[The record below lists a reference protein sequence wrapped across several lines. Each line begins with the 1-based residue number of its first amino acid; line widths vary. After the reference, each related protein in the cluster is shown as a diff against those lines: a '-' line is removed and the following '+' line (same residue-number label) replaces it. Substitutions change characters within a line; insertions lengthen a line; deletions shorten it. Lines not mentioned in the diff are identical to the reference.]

1 MMKTSKFLPL
11 LAAGVAVAGAQ
22 AQTQTQGPSSSRAPY
37 LVPTAAPGVISSI
50 TSIVTTTDLVPL
62 TGGPAGAT
70 AEYGGIPDGLG
81 AFDNGDGTS
90 TIVSNHELVN
100 NLGVVRRH
108 GAIGAY
114 VTELI
119 VDKQTLAVVSISD
132 LMQNV
137 IDINGV
143 VHNTANSNGTAFNR
157 FCSGDLPAVTAY
169 YNAATGLGTQDRI
182 YMHGEEGGA
191 TGWNQATVVTGP
203 EKGNSYTLAK
213 MNLSTNGS
221 GLSGV
226 GAWENTLANPF
237 PQDLTVIAAD
247 NDGGTGIMT
256 NAVAIYVGT
265 KQSTGT
271 AVDRAGLTNGTLYF
285 VNVTG
290 NPVEITNS
298 TSRATGIT
306 NGTRFTL
313 GSTTSTTFSRPE
325 DGAWNPLNPR
335 QYYFVTT
342 DRLDASTSTGP
353 NPTVGATGAPAG
365 QIGMSRLWRLTFDD
379 ITYPQLG
386 GVIDL
391 LIDGG
396 KGGQKINMFDNLT
409 AAADG
414 RVYLDEDTGNST
426 YHGKVWAY
434 DPATDQLAMLTR
446 CDPANWG
453 DLAAAGGTPGATLPW
468 TNDKETSG
476 VLDVTH
482 LFPHAPGETVLLL
495 DVQDH
500 STNAAVAD
508 VATIEGGQLLLIRL
522 ALDPSVLAYGIRCGR
537 PGPSLV
543 GAAGSQPR
551 IGTTQIAD
559 IAGVPGGGPA
569 FMSVGFSNTFVGA
582 TPLPLALGSFG
593 MPGCFLYHDCGYAFA
608 LPCAQ
613 LSPSQAQFSLP
624 IPGVP
629 VFLGTRVHLQAWAPD
644 AAANAA
650 GIVATNALQLTFGL

>member
-1 MMKTSKFLPL
+1 MKTSKLLPV
-11 LAAGVAVAGAQ
+11 LAVGVAVGAAQ
-22 AQTQTQGPSSSRAPY
+22 AQTQTQGPTSSRAPY

-50 TSIVTTTDLVPL
+50 TSIVTTTDLVPA
-62 TGGPAGAT
+62 TNGPAGAT

-81 AFDNGDGTS
+81 EFDNGDGTI
-90 TIVSNHELVN
+90 TIVSNHELLN
-100 NLGVVRRH
+100 NQGVVRRH

-143 VHNTANSNGTAFNR
+143 VHNAANSNGTAFNR
-157 FCSGDLPAVTAY
+157 FCSGDLPAVTAF
-169 YNAATGLGTQDRI
+169 YNPATGYGTQERI

-256 NAVAIYVGT
+256 NSVAIYVGN
-265 KQSTGT
+265 KLPTGN
-271 AVDRAGLTNGTLYF
+271 AVQRAGLTNGTLYF
-285 VNVTG
+285 VNVVG

-306 NGTRFTL
+306 SGTRFL
-313 GSTTSTTFSRPE
+313 LASTSSTTFSRPE
-325 DGAWNPLNPR
+325 DGAWNPLDPR
-335 QYYFVTT
+335 QFYFVTT
-342 DRLDASTSTGP
+342 DRLDASVSTGP
-353 NPTVGATGAPAG
+353 NPTVGASGAPAG

-379 ITYPQLG
+379 ITQPQLG

-396 KGGQKINMFDNLT
+396 KADQKVNMFDNLT

-414 RVYLDEDTGNST
+414 RVYLDEDTGNTT
-426 YHGKVWAY
+426 YNGKVWAY
-434 DPATDQLAMLTR
+434 DPATDQLAQLTR
-446 CDPANWG
+446 FDPALWG
-453 DLAAAGGTPGATLPW
+453 DLAAAGGTPGATLPHN
-468 TNDKETSG
+468 NDKETSG

-500 STNAAVAD
+500 STNAGVAD
-508 VATIEGGQLLLIRL
+508 AATVEGGQLLLIRL
-522 ALDPSVLAYGIRCGR
+522 RLDASVTAYGIRCGR

-543 GAAGSQPR
+543 GAPGSLPR
-551 IGTTQIAD
+551 IGETQLAD
-559 IAGVPGGGPA
+559 IDGVPTGAPA
-569 FMSVGFSNTFVGA
+569 FMSVGFSNTVAGA
-582 TPLPLALGSFG
+582 IPLPLELSSFG
-593 MPGCFLYHDCGYAFA
+593 MPGCFLYHDCAYGFA
-608 LPCAQ
+608 IACAPT
-613 LSPSQAQFSLP
+613 SPTQAQFSLP
-624 IPGVP
+624 IPGASI
-629 VFLGTRVHLQAWAPD
+629 FLGMRIHLQAWAPE
-644 AAANAA
+644 AAANPA
-650 GIVATNALQLTFGL
+650 GIVASNALQLTLGL

>member
-1 MMKTSKFLPL
+1 
-11 LAAGVAVAGAQ
+11 
-22 AQTQTQGPSSSRAPY
+22 
-37 LVPTAAPGVISSI
+37 VPTTPPGVISSI

-62 TGGPAGAT
+62 TGGAAGAT

-81 AFDNGDGTS
+81 AFDNGDGTI
-90 TIVSNHELVN
+90 TILSNHELVN

-119 VDKQTLAVVSISD
+119 VDQQTLAVVSIND

-137 IDINGV
+137 IDGNGV
-143 VHNTANSNGTAFNR
+143 VHNTQNSNALAFNR
-157 FCSGDLPAVTAY
+157 FCSGDLPAVSAY
-169 YNAATGLGTQDRI
+169 YNPATGLGTQERI

-191 TGWNQATVVTGP
+191 TGWSQATVVTGP
-203 EKGNSYTLAK
+203 EKGNSYTLAR

-237 PQDLTVIAAD
+237 PQDLTILAGD

-256 NAVAIYVGT
+256 NTVAIYVGT
-265 KQSTGT
+265 KQSTGNPV
-271 AVDRAGLTNGTLYF
+271 ARAGLTNGTLYF
-285 VNVTG
+285 VNVVG
-290 NPVEITNS
+290 NPVEIVNA
-298 TSRATGIT
+298 TSRATGIS

-313 GSTTSTTFSRPE
+313 GSTSSTTFSRPE
-325 DGAWNPLNPR
+325 DGAWNPRDPR
-335 QYYFVTT
+335 QFYFVTT
-342 DRLDASTSTGP
+342 DRLDASVSTGS
-353 NPTVGATGAPAG
+353 NPTVGASGAPAG

-396 KGGQKINMFDNLT
+396 KGDQKVQMFDNLT

-414 RVYLDEDTGNST
+414 RVYLDEDPGNST
-426 YHGKVWAY
+426 YNGKVWAY
-434 DPATDQLAMLTR
+434 DPATDQLAQVTR
-446 CDPANWG
+446 FDPALWG
-453 DLAAAGGTPGATLPW
+453 DLAAAGGTPGATLPY

-500 STNAAVAD
+500 SSNAAVAD
-508 VATIEGGQLLLIRL
+508 AATVEGGQLLLIRL
-522 ALDPSVLAYGIRCGR
+522 RLDAGVQAYGIRCGR
-537 PGPSLV
+537 PGPSLLGAV
-543 GAAGSQPR
+543 GSVPR
-551 IGTTQIAD
+551 IGAVQVAD
-559 IAGVPGGGPA
+559 IDGVPAGGPA
-569 FMSVGFSNTFVGA
+569 FMAVGFSNRFAGA

-593 MPGCFLYHDCGYAFA
+593 MPGCFLYHDCGYGFA
-608 LPCAQ
+608 IPCP
-613 LSPSQAQFSLP
+613 LTSPTQAQFSLP
-624 IPGVP
+624 IPGASI
-629 VFLGTRVHLQAWAPD
+629 FLGMRVQLQAWAPE
-644 AAANAA
+644 AAANPA
-650 GIVATNALQLTFGL
+650 GIVASNALQLTFGL